1 MNILIEQLKILNEY
15 QFVIS
20 KFSRK
25 QTKVKLFLFI
35 KNKLNF
41 VDTNHIFVNNKPIDF
56 YFNKSEINSI
66 IGRLMLSSL
75 YKNYLFTI
83 LIFIHGGGIINQK
96 RVIGNVLENIT
107 IQNNNRNSINF
118 KFYKRKI
125 TRKDYRKKERKKFGL
140 KKARKAS
147 QYHKR

>member
-41 VDTNHIFVNNKPIDF
+41 VDTNYIFVNNKPIDF

-66 IGRLMLSSL
+66 VGRLMLSSL

-107 IQNNNRNSINF
+107 IQNNNKNSINF